1 MSVSVGVDVSK
12 ATLDVAIH
20 GAAATRCFPNTPA
33 GHRRLIAWLQP
44 QGTHQVVLEATGGYE
59 HAALDALQAAGLPVV
74 RVNPRQARDFARATG
89 QLAKTDRLDARMLA
103 QMAATLP
110 LRLYQPAAAWQR
122 RLAEWSQ
129 RRGQL
134 VTLLTGERQRLRL
147 LTEAPL
153 RRSLQRH
160 LAWLENEIAALDREI
175 AQQLEAQ
182 PVLATLR
189 TLKGVGPVLT
199 ATLASELPELGRLDR
214 KAIAKLVGV
223 APLARDSG
231 QWRGPRHVWGGRH
244 TVRSALYMAALVGV
258 RHEPRLRELY
268 QRLRA
273 RGKAAKVALVACMR
287 KLLVIL
293 NARMRDALREN
304 HAMA

>member
-1 MSVSVGVDVSK
+1 MPVSVGVDVSK

-20 GAAATRCFPNTPA
+20 GAAELRCFPNTPA

-59 HAALDALQAAGLPVV
+59 QAALDTLQAAGLPVV
-74 RVNPRQARDFARATG
+74 RINPRQARDFARATG

-110 LRLYQPAAAWQR
+110 LRPYQPAAPWQR

-134 VTLLTGERQRLRL
+134 VKLLSSERQRLRL

-160 LAWLENEIAALDREI
+160 MAWLEGEIAALDREI

-182 PVLATLR
+182 PVLAPLR

-199 ATLASELPELGRLDR
+199 ATLAGELPELGRLDR

-244 TVRSALYMAALVGV
+244 AVRSALYMAALVGV

-293 NARMRDALREN
+293 NARMRDALREE
-304 HAMA
+304 HASA

>member
-20 GAAATRCFPNTPA
+20 GAAATRCFPNSPA

-59 HAALDALQAAGLPVV
+59 HAALDALQAAGLPAV

-110 LRLYQPAAAWQR
+110 LRRYQPAAAWQR

-160 LAWLENEIAALDREI
+160 LAWLEDEIAALDREI
-175 AQQLEAQ
+175 ARQLAAQ

-258 RHEPRLRELY
+258 RHEPRLREIY

-293 NARMRDALREN
+293 NARMRDALREE
-304 HAMA
+304 HAIA

>member
-1 MSVSVGVDVSK
+1 MFVSVGVDVSK

-59 HAALDALQAAGLPVV
+59 QAALDALQAAGLPVV

-110 LRLYQPAAAWQR
+110 LRRYQPVAAWQR

-134 VTLLTGERQRLRL
+134 VTLLTGERQRLRQ
-147 LTEAPL
+147 LTEVPL

-160 LAWLENEIAALDREI
+160 MAWLEDEIAVLDRAI

-244 TVRSALYMAALVGV
+244 AVRSALYMAALVGV
-258 RHEPRLRELY
+258 RHEPRLREIY

>member
-134 VTLLTGERQRLRL
+134 VKLLTGERQRLRQF
-147 LTEAPL
+147 TEAPL

-160 LAWLENEIAALDREI
+160 LAWLESEIAALDREI

>member
-20 GAAATRCFPNTPA
+20 DAAATRCFPNTPA

-59 HAALDALQAAGLPVV
+59 HAALDALQAAGLPAV

-110 LRLYQPAAAWQR
+110 LRRYQPAAAWQR

-160 LAWLENEIAALDREI
+160 LAWLEDEIAALDREI
-175 AQQLEAQ
+175 AQQLAAQ

-258 RHEPRLRELY
+258 RHEPRLREIY

-293 NARMRDALREN
+293 NARMRDALREE
-304 HAMA
+304 HASA

>member
-134 VTLLTGERQRLRL
+134 VTLLTSERQRLRQF
-147 LTEAPL
+147 TEAPL

-160 LAWLENEIAALDREI
+160 LAWLEDEIAALDREI

-244 TVRSALYMAALVGV
+244 AVRSALYMAALVGV

>member
-59 HAALDALQAAGLPVV
+59 QAALDALQVAGLPVV

-110 LRLYQPAAAWQR
+110 LRRYQPVAAWQR

-134 VTLLTGERQRLRL
+134 VTLLTGERQRLRQ

-160 LAWLENEIAALDREI
+160 MAWLEDEIAVLDRAI

-244 TVRSALYMAALVGV
+244 AVRSALYMAALVGV
-258 RHEPRLRELY
+258 RHEPRLREIY

>member
-33 GHRRLIAWLQP
+33 GYRRLIAWLQP

-134 VTLLTGERQRLRL
+134 VTLLTSERQRLRQF
-147 LTEAPL
+147 TEAPL

-160 LAWLENEIAALDREI
+160 LAWLEDEIAALDREI

-244 TVRSALYMAALVGV
+244 AVRSALYMAALVGV

-304 HAMA
+304 HAIA

>member
-110 LRLYQPAAAWQR
+110 LRLYQPATAWQR

>member
-244 TVRSALYMAALVGV
+244 AVRSALYMAALVGV

>member
-20 GAAATRCFPNTPA
+20 GAMELRCFPNTPA

-59 HAALDALQAAGLPVV
+59 QAALDALQAAGLPVV
-74 RVNPRQARDFARATG
+74 RANPRQARDFARATG

-110 LRLYQPAAAWQR
+110 LRPYQPAAAWRR

-134 VTLLTGERQRLRL
+134 VTLLTGERQRLRR

-160 LAWLENEIAALDREI
+160 IAWLESEIAALDREI

-182 PVLATLR
+182 PVLAPLR
-189 TLKGVGPVLT
+189 TLKGVGPVLM
-199 ATLASELPELGRLDR
+199 ATLAGELPELGRLDR

-244 TVRSALYMAALVGV
+244 AVRSALYMAALVGV
-258 RHEPRLRELY
+258 RHEPRLREIY
-268 QRLRA
+268 QRLRT

-293 NARMRDALREN
+293 NARMRDALREE